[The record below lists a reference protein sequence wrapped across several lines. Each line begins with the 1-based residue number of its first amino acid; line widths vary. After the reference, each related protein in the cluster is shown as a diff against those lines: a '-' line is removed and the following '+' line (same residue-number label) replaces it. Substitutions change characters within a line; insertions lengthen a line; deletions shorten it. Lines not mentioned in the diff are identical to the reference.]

1 MMQRRTHLFAFFH
14 WLNLLGLIGVGAA
27 TLNTGDTR
35 VLGVGLLLEILW
47 LVFGARAAFFQR
59 YVALKNG
66 QAEHK
71 LRAFKLLETMQQ
83 MSYEYKQ
90 RYRELEKTKQ
100 QVLSAVKTNKRLEV
114 ETIQPELDK
123 IDGLLDTFVR
133 IAIAHKKQ
141 TKYLETT
148 KEDGVR
154 KEIADVQARIAADTS
169 GDSTIKENLGH
180 QLEFAQ
186 KKLEE
191 FFNVQ
196 KSEKAL
202 AVQLETIEK
211 TMSYLKSKIIVFEKP
226 EQLTNEL
233 SSVIMGLEAAE
244 RTMQETDKIE
254 AEIKRMEQRAIAR

>member
-1 MMQRRTHLFAFFH
+1 
-14 WLNLLGLIGVGAA
+14 
-27 TLNTGDTR
+27 
-35 VLGVGLLLEILW
+35 VLGVGAVLEVLW
-47 LVFGARAAFFQR
+47 LVAGSRASFFQR
-59 YVALKNG
+59 YVALRNG
-66 QAEHK
+66 QAAQK

-100 QVLSAVKTNKRLEV
+100 QVLGAVKTNQRLEV
-114 ETIQPELDK
+114 GTIQPELDK
-123 IDGLLDTFVR
+123 IDGLLDAFVR

-141 TKYLETT
+141 TSYLETT
-148 KEDGVR
+148 KEEAVR
-154 KEIADVQARIAADTS
+154 KELSEVQARLSGDTS
-169 GDSTIKENLGH
+169 GDASIKENLSH
-180 QLEFAQ
+180 QVVFAE

-191 FFNVQ
+191 FFTIQ
-196 KSEKAL
+196 KNERAL

-211 TMSYLKSKIIVFEKP
+211 TMGYLKSKVMAFEKP

-233 SSVIMGLEAAE
+233 SSVVMGLEAAE